1 MEFQLIDRDE
11 TIPNNAKNK
20 VYLHI
25 DYWNDYSFITMFYM
39 DFVDASGNIKHIG
52 NIRIGFK
59 GQTEEVATYKKI
71 QADFKGNTF
80 TSLGDNYFSI
90 GTDTEYYKNLN
101 SLENK
106 IKTEILLAIK
116 DLAYQPKYI
125 SSIQDENVFS
135 ISLLRG
141 VSLTSITEQFPRILT
156 GKPELTKFQFSF
168 VIPESKENSEIK
180 LDFLVKPFSKPST
193 NIHAII
199 GRNGAGKTTIL
210 NSMVQAIMSKSN
222 KDYRF
227 YDYYYLDLYK
237 RPIDKDYFS
246 SLVSVSFSVFDTFE
260 PPKEQSDPALG
271 TCYFYIGLKK
281 SENEIRTTNDIYDN
295 FSDALDS
302 CFSEKTKK
310 NRWIKAI
317 RDLEA
322 DENFANMQLIKKLA
336 SDLTQEELKQTA
348 HRLIKRMSS
357 GHAVILLV
365 MTKLVATVGE
375 KTLVLLDEPESH
387 LHPPL
392 LSAFIRALSNLLYD
406 RNGVAIVATH
416 SPVVLQEIPR
426 SCISKIQRVG
436 LVTNIKM
443 PDIET
448 FGENVGV
455 LTREVFGLE
464 VIKSGFHKLLT
475 QSVLEGKTYEE
486 ILEEYDNQLGMEA
499 KVLLKLMINERDRNV

>member
-1 MEFQLIDRDE
+1 MEFQLLDRGE
-11 TIPNNAKNK
+11 RIPSNAKNK
-20 VYLHI
+20 VYLSI
-25 DYWNDYSFITMFYM
+25 DYWNDYSFVTMFYM
-39 DFVDASGNIKHIG
+39 DFVDALGNIKNIG
-52 NIRIGFK
+52 NIKIGFK
-59 GQTEEVATYKKI
+59 GQTEEIATYEKI
-71 QADFKGNTF
+71 QADFKGKTF
-80 TSLGDNYFSI
+80 ISLGENYFSI

-101 SLENK
+101 LLENK
-106 IKTEILLAIK
+106 IKTEILLATQ

-125 SSIQDENVFS
+125 SSIQDENVFA

-141 VSLTSITEQFPRILT
+141 VSLTSITEQFPRILK
-156 GKPELTKFQFSF
+156 GKPELTNFKFSF

-180 LDFLVKPFSKPST
+180 LDFLVEPFSKPST

-199 GRNGAGKTTIL
+199 GRNGVGKTTIL
-210 NSMVQAIMSKSN
+210 NGMVQAIMSKSDTDN
-222 KDYRF
+222 RF
-227 YDYYYLDLYK
+227 YNHYSYPYI
-237 RPIDKDYFS
+237 RPIDEDYFS

-260 PPKEQSDPALG
+260 PPTEQSNPALG
-271 TCYFYIGLKK
+271 TCYSYIGLKK
-281 SENEIRTTNDIYDN
+281 SKNEIRTTNDIYHS

-302 CFSEKTKK
+302 CFSDGAKK

-322 DENFANMQLIKKLA
+322 DENFANMQIIKELA
-336 SDLTQEELKQTA
+336 IDLTQKELEETA
-348 HRLIKRMSS
+348 NRLIKRMSS

-475 QSVLEGKTYEE
+475 QSVLEGKAYEE
-486 ILEEYDNQLGMEA
+486 ILEEYNNQLGMEA
-499 KVLLKLMINERDRNV
+499 KVLLKLMTNARDRNV

>member
-1 MEFQLIDRDE
+1 MEFQLLDRGE
-11 TIPNNAKNK
+11 RIPSNAKNK
-20 VYLHI
+20 VYLSI
-25 DYWNDYSFITMFYM
+25 DYWNDYSFITMFNM
-39 DFVDASGNIKHIG
+39 NFVDALGNVKNIGNIK
-52 NIRIGFK
+52 IGFK
-59 GQTEEVATYKKI
+59 GQTEEIATYEKI
-71 QADFKGNTF
+71 QIDFKGKTF
-80 TSLGDNYFSI
+80 ISLRDNYFSI
-90 GTDTEYYKNLN
+90 GTDIEYYKNLN
-101 SLENK
+101 LLENE
-106 IKTEILLAIK
+106 IKTEILLATK

-210 NSMVQAIMSKSN
+210 NGMVQAIMSKSDTDN
-222 KDYRF
+222 RF
-227 YDYYYLDLYK
+227 DNHDSYPYI
-237 RPIDKDYFS
+237 RPIDEDYFS

-260 PPKEQSDPALG
+260 PPKEQSNPALG

-310 NRWIKAI
+310 NRWIKTI

-426 SCISKIQRVG
+426 SCIAKIQRVG

-486 ILEEYDNQLGMEA
+486 ILEEYNNQLGMEA
-499 KVLLKLMINERDRNV
+499 KVLLKLIINERDRNV